1 MTNLSCKIKIKK
13 MVFSKRIVY
22 VYVSIIIIPLSLLI
36 IGIYFFN
43 LRNEIQKLEEVAIE
57 DISIDTQNI
66 YRILKEFNS
75 IESIILSDDEFNLFL
90 NNPTN
95 LNEEE
100 MIELLNE
107 RTTLFE
113 HIQVITQDIYGIR
126 IFTNNTMVP
135 ERWPIILQSSRLKSI
150 PQKWT
155 LNYKADYLGNLNALK
170 KDSVCLTR
178 QIVKT
183 HRLVGYFQV
192 SAKMEVFFPSVYKN
206 KKPHTK
212 QYIFQK
218 VKDSQDFI
226 IYGNEADKNQLTER
240 EIKTIKK
247 IIADGCNNKGSLI
260 LRPSYKVISWS
271 YIPEMEMYLITKNKS
286 QKIIQNL
293 IIYVISFFFILSVLI
308 LTLYFVVNYA
318 TNRLLSG
325 IYSVMEGMKKV
336 KEGDMSVQIPISG
349 MDEVVETQQIFN
361 SMTKQLSSQIEQ
373 IKMEQRLIAETEMKA
388 MQNQINAH
396 FLYNILETIRMQAV
410 LADQDD
416 ISESL
421 QVLGKMMH
429 YSLRWKI
436 HRVSLGQEIEY
447 IRSYIYIL
455 NIIND
460 YKISLQVEIPD
471 EYMDNEIPKMTLQ
484 PLIENAFVHAIEKT
498 QSDAVLLVSARLSE
512 DQSTIILSVQ
522 DFGEGMC
529 QEKLQSIKEYLAD
542 STEERNSTGSIGLK
556 NIQQRLTVFYGN
568 DYRIRIF
575 SKPGEGTIIS
585 IPFPLKKMDK

>member
-1 MTNLSCKIKIKK
+1 

-43 LRNEIQKLEEVAIE
+43 LRNEIRKLEKIAIE

-107 RTTLFE
+107 RTTRFE
-113 HIQVITQDIYGIR
+113 QIQVITQDIYGIR
-126 IFTNNTMVP
+126 IFANNTLIP

-178 QIVKT
+178 KIVKT

-192 SAKMEVFFPSVYKN
+192 SAKMEDFFPSVYKN
-206 KKPHTK
+206 NNPHIK

-247 IIADGCNNKGSLI
+247 IIADGCNNKGSLM

-271 YIPEMEMYLITKNKS
+271 YIPELEMYLITKNKS
-286 QKIIQNL
+286 QEIIQNF
-293 IIYVISFFFILSVLI
+293 IIYLISIFFILIVLI
-308 LTLYFVVNYA
+308 LTLYLVVNYA

-349 MDEVVETQQIFN
+349 IDEVVETQQIFN

-498 QSDAVLLVSARLSE
+498 QSDAVLLVSAQLS
-512 DQSTIILSVQ
+512 DDKSNIILSVQ

-542 STEERNSTGSIGLK
+542 STEEQNSTGSIGLK
-556 NIQQRLTVFYGN
+556 NIQQRLTVFYGK

-585 IPFPLKKMDK
+585 IPFPLKKIDK